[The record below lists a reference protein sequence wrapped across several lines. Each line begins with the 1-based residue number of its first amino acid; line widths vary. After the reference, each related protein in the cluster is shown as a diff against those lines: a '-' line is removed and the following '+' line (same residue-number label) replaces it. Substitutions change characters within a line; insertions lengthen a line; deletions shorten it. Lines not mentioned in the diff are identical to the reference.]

1 MNAYTT
7 LTELDAA
14 IIAEEQGWE
23 YLPACDEAE
32 LLLAEAEEIKAVASA
47 QPDSDIV
54 IDPFVDKIAPKVN
67 KRHLRAQLS
76 SRLPAAAGAAAG
88 ACSHQQASRRATQR
102 QRRWLTGSPVLT
114 ATQSQSQHNVAFGHS
129 LHPMTETGASRKP
142 AGRMLLA
149 EGLTCSGLASHG
161 AACARLRAARP
172 TAPVRP

>member
-67 KRHLRAQLS
+67 KRHLRAQLIRDTMECVRNEEDDQS
-76 SRLPAAAGAAAG
+76 IGWHMINDDRWTALFAGKNDDQVHDYVYG
-88 ACSHQQASRRATQR
+88 VIRFCERALGYNQ
-102 QRRWLTGSPVLT
+102 
-114 ATQSQSQHNVAFGHS
+114 
-129 LHPMTETGASRKP
+129 
-142 AGRMLLA
+142 
-149 EGLTCSGLASHG
+149 
-161 AACARLRAARP
+161 
-172 TAPVRP
+172 